1 MNDQA
6 SILRRLLAES
16 EAESSVGSR
25 PATSNGPA
33 RASVGPA
40 AADRVDSERRGR
52 VSFGPAAQR
61 TAPRIEAPR
70 LARAIAVASG
80 KGGVGKSNLALNLSI
95 ELARRGRRIALFDAD
110 LGCANADVLCGLP
123 VKATLADVV
132 HGRRRLSEI
141 MVRVPGIRGRG
152 GVGLVP
158 GASGVTEV
166 ATLHATQ
173 RQLLVEQLGALEKA
187 VDLVL
192 IDVGAGIA
200 ADAVGFASAADSV
213 LLTCTPEPTAMT
225 DAYAAAKA
233 ILARRPDLDLSL
245 IVNMAG
251 SDDEGK
257 AVHERM
263 DAVARRH
270 LGRSIPLAGVVP
282 FDFSVVGAV
291 KRRKPLALAAP
302 DARATVAIRRIAES
316 LVAERPTTERSA
328 PRRGFLAGLLRTFTR
343 D

>member
-1 MNDQA
+1 MSDQA
-6 SILRRLLAES
+6 SILRSLLAES
-16 EAESSVGSR
+16 AAPSDRAASPTSSRASI
-25 PATSNGPA
+25 GPA
-33 RASVGPA
+33 P
-40 AADRVDSERRGR
+40 ADRVDSERRGR
-52 VSFGPAAQR
+52 VSFGPTTQR
-61 TAPRIEAPR
+61 PAPRIESPR
-70 LARAIAVASG
+70 LARAIAIASG

-95 ELARRGRRIALFDAD
+95 ELARLGRRVALFDAD

-123 VKATLADVV
+123 VKSTLADVV
-132 HGRRRLSEI
+132 NGRRRLSEI

-173 RQLLVEQLGALEKA
+173 RQLLVEQLVALEKV

-233 ILARRPDLDLSL
+233 ILVRRPDLDLSL
-245 IVNMAG
+245 VVNMAG
-251 SDDEGK
+251 SDEEGH
-257 AVHERM
+257 AVHTRM
-263 DAVARRH
+263 DTVARRH
-270 LGRSIPLAGVVP
+270 LGRSLPLAGIVP

-291 KRRKPLALAAP
+291 KRRKPLALLAP
-302 DARATVAIRRIAES
+302 DARATVAIRTIARS
-316 LVAERPTTERSA
+316 LVEDRPGGERST
-328 PRRGFLAGLLRTFTR
+328 PRRGFLAGLLRTFAR

>member
-6 SILRRLLAES
+6 SILRNLLKESGVEPSKAAE
-16 EAESSVGSR
+16 V
-25 PATSNGPA
+25 ATP
-33 RASVGPA
+33 RASVGPTS
-40 AADRVDSERRGR
+40 ADRVDSERRGR
-52 VSFGPAAQR
+52 VSFGPTTQR
-61 TAPRIEAPR
+61 SGPRLESPR

-95 ELARRGRRIALFDAD
+95 ELAKLGRSIALFDAD
-110 LGCANADVLCGLP
+110 LGCANADVLCGIP
-123 VKATLADVV
+123 IRSTLADVV
-132 HGRRRLSEI
+132 HGRRRLAEI
-141 MVRVPGIRGRG
+141 MVRVPCIRGRG

-158 GASGVTEV
+158 GASGVTEI

-173 RQLLVEQLGALEKA
+173 RQLLVEQLVALEKA
-187 VDLVL
+187 VDLLV

-200 ADAVGFASAADSV
+200 ADAIGFASAADSV

-233 ILARRPDLDLSL
+233 IIARRPDLDLSL

-251 SDDEGK
+251 SEDEGL

-263 DAVARRH
+263 YSVARRH
-270 LGRSIPLAGVVP
+270 LGRAIPLAGIVP

-291 KRRKPLALAAP
+291 KRRKPLSLISP
-302 DARATVAIRRIAES
+302 DARATVAIRTIARS
-316 LVAERPTTERSA
+316 LVEDRPTRERSE
-328 PRRGFLAGLLRTFTR
+328 PRRGFLAGLLRTFAR

>member
-1 MNDQA
+1 MSDQA
-6 SILRRLLAES
+6 AILRRLLAES
-16 EAESSVGSR
+16 GSTADAATSAASATSRSSVG
-25 PATSNGPA
+25 PEP
-33 RASVGPA
+33 VE
-40 AADRVDSERRGR
+40 RVPSERRGR
-52 VSFGPAAQR
+52 VSFGPTTR
-61 TAPRIEAPR
+61 SPGPRVDSPR

-80 KGGVGKSNLALNLSI
+80 KGGVGKSNLALNIAI
-95 ELARRGRRIALFDAD
+95 ELARLGRRIALFDAD
-110 LGCANADVLCGLP
+110 LGCANADVLCGVP
-123 VKATLADVV
+123 VKATLEDVV

-141 MVRVPGIRGRG
+141 MVRVPGVRGRG

-158 GASGVTEV
+158 GASGVTDL
-166 ATLHATQ
+166 ASLHTTQ
-173 RQLLVEQLGALEKA
+173 RRLLVEQLAALEKV

-200 ADAVGFASAADSV
+200 PDAVGFASAADSV

-233 ILARRPDLDLSL
+233 ILARRADLDLSL

-251 SDDEGK
+251 NDEEGL

-263 DAVARRH
+263 DSVARRH
-270 LGRSIPLAGVVP
+270 LGRPIPLAGVVP

-291 KRRKPLALAAP
+291 KRRRPLSLVAP
-302 DARATVAIRRIAES
+302 DARATVAIRAIAHR
-316 LVAERPTTERSA
+316 LVQDRPEGERTT
-328 PRRGFLAGLLRTFTR
+328 PRRGFLAGLLRSFSR

>member
-1 MNDQA
+1 MTDQA
-6 SILRRLLAES
+6 SILRDLLAQSASTTERPVS
-16 EAESSVGSR
+16 EPTPRASI
-25 PATSNGPA
+25 GPA
-33 RASVGPA
+33 PA
-40 AADRVDSERRGR
+40 DLRVDSERRGR
-52 VSFGPAAQR
+52 VSFGPATQR
-61 TAPRIEAPR
+61 PGPRIEAPR

-95 ELARRGRRIALFDAD
+95 ELARLGRRVALFDAD

-173 RQLLVEQLGALEKA
+173 RQLLVEQLVALEKV

-245 IVNMAG
+245 VVNMAG
-251 SDDEGK
+251 SPEEGL

-270 LGRSIPLAGVVP
+270 LGRTIPLAGVVP

-291 KRRKPLALAAP
+291 KRRKPLSLVAP
-302 DARATVAIRRIAES
+302 DARATVAIRTIAGS
-316 LVAERPTTERSA
+316 LLEDRPRGERSE
-328 PRRGFLAGLLRTFTR
+328 PRRGFLAGLLRTFAR

>member
-1 MNDQA
+1 MSDQA
-6 SILRRLLAES
+6 SILRSLLAES
-16 EAESSVGSR
+16 AAPSDRAASPTSSRASI
-25 PATSNGPA
+25 GPA
-33 RASVGPA
+33 P
-40 AADRVDSERRGR
+40 ADRVDSERRGR
-52 VSFGPAAQR
+52 VSFGPTTQR
-61 TAPRIEAPR
+61 PAPRIESPR
-70 LARAIAVASG
+70 LARAIAIASG

-95 ELARRGRRIALFDAD
+95 ELARLGRRVALFDAD

-123 VKATLADVV
+123 VKSTLADVV
-132 HGRRRLSEI
+132 NGRRRLSEI

-173 RQLLVEQLGALEKA
+173 RQLLVEQLVALEKV

-225 DAYAAAKA
+225 DAYAAA
-233 ILARRPDLDLSL
+233 
-245 IVNMAG
+245 
-251 SDDEGK
+251 
-257 AVHERM
+257 VHTRM
-263 DAVARRH
+263 DTVARRH
-270 LGRSIPLAGVVP
+270 LGRSLPLAGIVP

-291 KRRKPLALAAP
+291 KRRKPLALLAP
-302 DARATVAIRRIAES
+302 DARATVAIRTIARS
-316 LVAERPTTERSA
+316 LVEDRPGGERST
-328 PRRGFLAGLLRTFTR
+328 PRRGFLAGLLRTFAR